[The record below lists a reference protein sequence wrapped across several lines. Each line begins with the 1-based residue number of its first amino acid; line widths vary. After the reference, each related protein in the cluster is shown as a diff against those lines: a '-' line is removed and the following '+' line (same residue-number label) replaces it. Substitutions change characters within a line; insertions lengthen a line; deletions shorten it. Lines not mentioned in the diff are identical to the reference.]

1 MLACIVLAFS
11 LGMVSANGPAFE
23 YPEDPANGWTGLCE
37 DGMMQSPIDLD
48 SHMVASVHSPITYKG
63 YFNGHFNKHHA
74 GLLVNSENTVSWYA
88 SAAKDKMMGG
98 KNWRLKCPS
107 VRHGPFGGM
116 GGWSKFES
124 HSHAYYFWKADFHW
138 GTVGMDNIG
147 SEHTIDGMQFPL
159 EMQMVHIED
168 KFVGPDGTIDH
179 MAASADPHGIAILSI
194 LFKVNNKKAQN
205 QEPLSKVDDQVW
217 EFHHHPETGHK
228 AHKGLHGRSADDIE
242 EEELEHYHG
251 LNMRSLSAGMTE
263 LAAAKEKRGAK
274 AEPGETKLK
283 LNIGAFLRK
292 ATRNGVSK
300 SMSTYWTYRG
310 STTSP
315 GCHEAVTWVVFQRS
329 LPIAQVQANAFA
341 SLFPNNFRMTKDKM
355 MGGPD
360 NCTEYHNVQYLI
372 HRPIGH

>member
-1 MLACIVLAFS
+1 MLACIVLALS
-11 LGMVSANGPAFE
+11 LGLVSADNHFE
-23 YPEDPANGWTGLCE
+23 YPEDPATGWAGLCE
-37 DGMMQSPIDLD
+37 TGMMQSPIDLD
-48 SHMVASVHSPITYKG
+48 PHMVASVHSPITYKG
-63 YFNGHFNKHHA
+63 YFNGHFNKHHK
-74 GLLVNSENTVSWYA
+74 GLLVHDDNTVSWYA
-88 SAAKDKMMGG
+88 NGNKMQMMGG
-98 KNWRLKCPS
+98 KNWKIKCPS
-107 VRHGPFGGM
+107 IRHGPFGGM

-147 SEHTIDGMQFPL
+147 SEHTIGGMQFPL
-159 EMQMVHIED
+159 EMQMIHVED
-168 KFVGPDGTIDH
+168 RFVGPDGMIDV
-179 MAASADPHGIAILSI
+179 AAAEMDPNGLAILSV

-217 EFHHHPETGHK
+217 EFHHHPEGGHK
-228 AHKGLHGRSADDIE
+228 AHKEMRSADDIE

-251 LNMRSLSAGMTE
+251 LNMRSLSVGMSE
-263 LAAAKEKRGAK
+263 LAAAKEKRGSK

-292 ATRNGVSK
+292 ATRNGYSK

-310 STTSP
+310 SRTTP
-315 GCHEAVTWVVFQRS
+315 GCNEAVTWVVFQRA